1 MPPKGARVRC
11 RTGIFSLRFFAHGFF
26 VSDRIN
32 RMDKMTSENV
42 KGENSVD
49 SVHSVEK
56 PLPNGAIGTSDK
68 DGKAATSSGER
79 GGSRTSFNSK
89 KTYVSGKL
97 HPDIRVPFREISLA
111 PTKSTNGEIEINEPV
126 RVYDTSGPWGDA
138 DFHGDVTQ
146 GLPPLRSKW
155 IRDRSDVEE
164 YDGRKVQPID
174 DGYLSESH
182 AERAERKRLTSNVQ
196 PASAVDGLRRGER
209 PTSKSESENGAG
221 SNSVLDVRGSAF
233 GVSRRVLR
241 AKSNAVTQLYYARK
255 GIITPEMEFIAIREN
270 SGANRRNPKPEIRN
284 PKQIRNSKFEI
295 PSTFDIRHSALPAT
309 ISRIST
315 AEIHLV
321 QTSQTRSHPNLCG
334 PKSPAAAPL
343 FRQTSIIPNPSR

>member
-1 MPPKGARVRC
+1 MPDWD
-11 RTGIFSLRFFAHGFF
+11 FSLRFFAHGFF

-68 DGKAATSSGER
+68 DGKAATSSER

-111 PTKSTNGEIEINEPV
+111 PTKSMNGEIEINEPV
-126 RVYDTSGPWGDA
+126 RVYNTSGPWGDA

-182 AERAERKRLTSNVQ
+182 AERAERKRYVNVQ
-196 PASAVDGLRRGER
+196 PASPGRAPLASAQRRSQRARTEPVVIQCWMFG
-209 PTSKSESENGAG
+209 
-221 SNSVLDVRGSAF
+221 VRRSAF
-233 GVSRRVLR
+233 PEEFFARSR
-241 AKSNAVTQLYYARK
+241 
-255 GIITPEMEFIAIREN
+255 
-270 SGANRRNPKPEIRN
+270 
-284 PKQIRNSKFEI
+284 
-295 PSTFDIRHSALPAT
+295 
-309 ISRIST
+309 
-315 AEIHLV
+315 
-321 QTSQTRSHPNLCG
+321 TRSRN
-334 PKSPAAAPL
+334 
-343 FRQTSIIPNPSR
+343 